1 MAKRKP
7 KKRVNVKAIPH
18 TVITSK
24 DGEIDIR
31 PYSIVIRGTLE
42 AAALALA
49 EDVLKNLPKNMEWYN
64 DATDASKT
72 YVSAFRVIKWKES
85 GKYELDLL
93 RKDAI
98 NPDTWAALK
107 KDVEKICNNL
117 TAFM

>member
-24 DGEIDIR
+24 DGEISIR
-31 PYSIVIRGTLE
+31 SYSIIIRGTLE
-42 AAALALA
+42 AAAVALS
-49 EDVLKNLPKNMEWYN
+49 EDILKNLPKNMQWYN
-64 DATDASKT
+64 DAKEASKT
-72 YVSAFRVIKWKES
+72 YVGAFQVVKYRE
-85 GKYELDLL
+85 GGQYELRLL
-93 RKDAI
+93 RQDAI
-98 NPDTWAALK
+98 NSDTWAALK